1 MQRRKFLSTSA
12 VVSVGRLVSSTLHAK
27 EQKITA
33 TTKLKHNI
41 NHSACYWCYN
51 SIPLEAF
58 LKNLNEQDLKAID
71 LVGPEDWPLLKRYDI
86 HASMCWAAEI
96 SLTEGWSDLQYHQLL
111 VKSYTEMIPKVAA
124 AGYTNLIC
132 FSGNR
137 NGMDDLVGLRNC
149 AQGLKQLM
157 PMAE

>member
-1 MQRRKFLSTSA
+1 
-12 VVSVGRLVSSTLHAK
+12 
-27 EQKITA
+27 
-33 TTKLKHNI
+33 
-41 NHSACYWCYN
+41 
-51 SIPLEAF
+51 
-58 LKNLNEQDLKAID
+58 
-71 LVGPEDWPLLKRYDI
+71 
-86 HASMCWAAEI
+86 
-96 SLTEGWSDLQYHQLL
+96 
-111 VKSYTEMIPKVAA
+111 MIPKVAA